1 MVTKFCP
8 FMNADPS
15 DLKSK
20 TVPCMDTCALYWKG
34 CCSINVLAQKATHD
48 FEQKKKEK
56 ELEK

>member
-1 MVTKFCP
+1 
-8 FMNADPS
+8 MNADPS

-34 CCSINVLAQKATHD
+34 CCSINVLAQKATYD